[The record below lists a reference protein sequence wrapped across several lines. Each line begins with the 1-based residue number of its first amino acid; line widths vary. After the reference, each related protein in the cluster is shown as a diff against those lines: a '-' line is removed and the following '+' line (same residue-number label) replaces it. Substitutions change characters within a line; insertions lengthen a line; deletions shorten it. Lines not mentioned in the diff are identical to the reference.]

1 MLKAVE
7 IGTLLILLI
16 YILRNYVNQLFF
28 ERPILWG
35 FFIMGPIMKNKF
47 LFQIS
52 KKSMTEGNCWIRSRC
67 TMVCSCK

>member
-28 ERPILWG
+28 ERPI
-35 FFIMGPIMKNKF
+35 MKNKF

-52 KKSMTEGNCWIRSRC
+52 KKSMTEGNYLIRSRC